1 MILIA
6 MLVLAFIVF
15 AVGFLYFWGV
25 NPGDITVFLTND
37 VSYTLPAALML
48 ICVLLIG
55 LLIGNG
61 FHFLSAFIYSFTHW
75 RGGRRIKKVKRLD

>member
-6 MLVLAFIVF
+6 LLVLTFIVF

-25 NPGDITVFLTND
+25 NPGDITVFLTSD
-37 VSYTLPAALML
+37 LSYTLPSAIML
-48 ICVLLIG
+48 VCVLLIG

-61 FHFLSAFIYSFTHW
+61 VHFLSAFLYSFRHW
-75 RGGRRIKKVKRLD
+75 KIGRAHV